1 MLTIRPN
8 SISEAVAFV
17 IKHHRRLGA
26 PPAGH
31 KFAIAVEDDFR
42 RIRGVLIA
50 ARPVARALD
59 DERTL
64 EIARVATDGM
74 RNANSKLYGHGWR
87 ALRPRAT
94 LATRMVERS
103 AIDDV
108 RRRTHPPTFEDGDRI
123 DVQSH

>member
-1 MLTIRPN
+1 MLSIRPN
-8 SISEAVAFV
+8 NISEAVAFV

-26 PPAGH
+26 PPAGD

-42 RIRGVLIA
+42 RIRGVLIG

-74 RNANSKLYGHGWR
+74 RNANSKLYGHAWR
-87 ALRPRAT
+87 IAKAKGDTGNAHGRAQRDRRWPT
-94 LATRMVERS
+94 AHARS
-103 AIDDV
+103 YV
-108 RRRTHPPTFEDGDRI
+108 RRR
-123 DVQSH
+123 